1 MKKLSVL
8 IALVLCVTIGGV
20 YAAWTY
26 TNPNADLTDRH
37 FEQLIT
43 ISAAVEEG
51 AAGAYAIETNIT
63 GMSIDQTGTNSD
75 GIDFHKAVLNYTTSD
90 SATPFVRFTLKL
102 NENTG
107 SDIFDTL
114 TSTYSI
120 AVVDVVSEYKGNPI
134 FADNKA
140 GDTEISWQYDSAN
153 DIYYYEI
160 TDLATEITLNDVIL
174 SSKPEHTAFAT
185 ALGRPVL
192 QVKISDGV
200 APQSN

>member
-26 TNPNADLTDRH
+26 TNPDADITDRH
-37 FEQLIT
+37 FNQLIT

-75 GIDFHKAVLNYTTSD
+75 GVDFHKAVLNYTTSD
-90 SATPFVRFTLKL
+90 SETPYIRFTLKL
-102 NENTG
+102 KENTG
-107 SDIFDTL
+107 SDIFNTL
-114 TSTYSI
+114 ESKYSVD
-120 AVVDVVSEYKGNPI
+120 VVDVNTYKGNPI
-134 FADNKA
+134 FNDSKA
-140 GDTEISWQYDSAN
+140 GETVIDWEYDSVN

-160 TDLATEITLNDVIL
+160 TDMSTEITLSDIVL
-174 SSKPEHTAFAT
+174 PSKPDHTAFSA
-185 ALGRPVL
+185 ALGRAVL
-192 QVKISDGV
+192 EVKISDGIV
-200 APQSN
+200 PTSN